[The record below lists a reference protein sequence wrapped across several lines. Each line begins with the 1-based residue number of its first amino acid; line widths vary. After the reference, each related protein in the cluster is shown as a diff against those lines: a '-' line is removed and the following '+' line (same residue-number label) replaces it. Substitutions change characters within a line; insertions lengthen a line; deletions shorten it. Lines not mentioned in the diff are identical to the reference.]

1 MDRVEWWS
9 GGRDRSR
16 KFALGRRK
24 KSRTKKGS
32 IGRKKEEKE
41 EDGGGEIF
49 RGMALGGGDGHF
61 LLSRD
66 YEKTFG
72 REILAKKR
80 SHSLGGIFNI
90 GFVMVILFR

>member
-1 MDRVEWWS
+1 M
-9 GGRDRSR
+9 
-16 KFALGRRK
+16 GRRK
-24 KSRTKKGS
+24 KVGQKRDRLGGRRRRRT
-32 IGRKKEEKE
+32 

-49 RGMALGGGDGHF
+49 RGMALGGGGGGGHF

-66 YEKTFG
+66 YEKSFG